1 MLSLRAP
8 PSRPSE
14 IRSKHSLRKNNWQ
27 VPRGH
32 LARFCT
38 PFQFTASSADT
49 RLRTVSELGSKLALN
64 FKHFQRPIHLD
75 PWSVSFLLRNSLRET
90 HPPSTVNISPET

>member
-8 PSRPSE
+8 RSRPSE
-14 IRSKHSLRKNNWQ
+14 IRSKRSPRENNWQ

-38 PFQFTASSADT
+38 LFQSTASSAVT
-49 RLRTVSELGSKLALN
+49 RLRAVSELGSKY
-64 FKHFQRPIHLD
+64 KHFQRPIHLD
-75 PWSVSFLLRNSLRET
+75 PWSVSFLLRSFLREA